1 MGNIL
6 GILTLL
12 AIVAG
17 VNGQILEQ
25 LLGRWENATINKA
38 MPLISLA
45 GGLAESLAFK
55 MGGLLPAELTSSISV
70 PLIGWSV
77 AVGVVIGL
85 GSGFVHK
92 LIGRVGVGVSK

>member
-12 AIVAG
+12 AMVAG
-17 VNGQILEQ
+17 VNEQILEQ
-25 LLGRWENATINKA
+25 LLGRWENPTVNKA

-45 GGLAESLAFK
+45 VGLAEGIAFK
-55 MGGLLPAELTSSISV
+55 MGGLLPAELTSQVAV

-92 LIGRVGVGVSK
+92 LIGRVGVGGSK